1 MNRDPNDSVSVLSHI
16 LDATIAMVMLMSMAV
31 LLMAASS
38 DSDASSG
45 VTFGDFD
52 EQESTV
58 VATISRDATGDV
70 VVPATI
76 TSGGKVYDV
85 IGIHTESTP
94 VLNGMTSLYV
104 PESVSTIH
112 TRLFHWDS
120 PLLTSITV
128 DPDNQVYSSD
138 GGILFSKDG
147 TELISCPISLN
158 GGSYTVPNGVREIG
172 NYAFKGC
179 GDLESII
186 LPEGLVSIGY
196 SAFDGCV
203 SLTSIAIPDSVT
215 SIGDMAFEMC
225 TSLVAIG
232 ADGACFKAIDGVLFD
247 ETSDTLIRY
256 PMAKTGVDYDV
267 PDGYHNIGTYAFSD
281 CVLESIDLTGIRT
294 IGPSSFI
301 DCTELTDVTFSDSL
315 VTVESYAFFG
325 CTDLTSV
332 TVPDSVN
339 ELGSYAFSKS
349 GLTTV
354 VLGDG
359 IERLSRTFDGCV
371 SLADVTLSEG
381 LLTLGEGVFRNCES
395 LTYVHVPS
403 SVTDIGSAVFEGC
416 AVLQS
421 VSIPAKI
428 DKIRSDTFEGCTSL
442 VIVGLNNYADRLDI
456 DKFAFGDCHDDIS
469 FKSDRQDYILT
480 VYTAT
485 GTELKGTALK
495 GFNQNGDAVL
505 EWQATSSGGGVP
517 PEQDSDPEDSDGVG
531 TVITVAVI
539 AVAAVIGLGIFIFLR
554 RKV

>member
-1 MNRDPNDSVSVLSHI
+1 MNRDPNDNVSVLSHI

-31 LLMAASS
+31 LLMAVSS

-138 GGILFSKDG
+138 GGVLFSKDG
-147 TELISCPISLN
+147 TELISCPISLD
-158 GGSYTVPNGVREIG
+158 GESYTVSNGVREIG

-267 PDGYHNIGTYAFSD
+267 PDGYHNIGTYA
-281 CVLESIDLTGIRT
+281 
-294 IGPSSFI
+294 
-301 DCTELTDVTFSDSL
+301 FSDSL

-469 FKSDRQDYILT
+469 FKSDRQNYILT

-531 TVITVAVI
+531 TVIIVAVI